1 MAIHSPEAASAR
13 KANLQYVEDTIP
25 GIIRK
30 GKLGRFS
37 YVTESGVPI
46 RTKSTLKRIKSL
58 VIPPAWQSVWICPH
72 TNGHIQVTARDARG
86 RKQYRYHIRWRETRD
101 ANKYEHL
108 HDFVRALSKIRKSVT
123 SHLRLKGLPRDK
135 VLAAVVR
142 LLERSFIRIGNER
155 YASEN
160 GSYGLTTMRNRH
172 VRVHGRDINFDF
184 RGKSGKQH
192 QVIIKDA
199 RLASLVAQCRELP
212 GQELFQYVDENGERH
227 KISSTDVNNYL
238 NEISGGKE
246 YTAKDFRTWAGTLLA
261 TVELFRRQDFETETQ
276 AKKHVVEAIKAV
288 AQRLGNTPSICR
300 KCYVHPGIV
309 DSYYHKKL
317 SMLPLG
323 GISQIVNPNL
333 TRRQEMAIV
342 RLLKQNHLKSKSIS
356 RV

>member
-1 MAIHSPEAASAR
+1 MAIQSLEAASAR
-13 KANLQYVEDTIP
+13 KAHLLYVDDTVP
-25 GIIRK
+25 GILRK
-30 GKLGRFS
+30 GKSGRFH
-37 YVTESGVPI
+37 YVSAAGNPLRI
-46 RTKSTLKRIKSL
+46 RATLKRIKTL
-58 VIPPAWQSVWICPH
+58 VIPPAWQNVWICPH
-72 TNGHIQVTARDARG
+72 TNGHIQATGRDARG
-86 RKQYRYHIRWRETRD
+86 RKQYRYHVRWREIRD

-108 HDFVRALSKIRKSVT
+108 RDFVGALPKIRKVVA
-123 SHLRLKGLPRDK
+123 SHLRLKGLPREK

-155 YASEN
+155 YASDN
-160 GSYGLTTMRNRH
+160 GSYGLTTLCNRH

-212 GQELFQYVDENGERH
+212 GQDLFQYVDESGERH

-238 NEISGGKE
+238 YEISGGKE

-261 TVELFRRQDFETETQ
+261 TIELFRRQHFETETQ
-276 AKKHVVEAIKAV
+276 AKKQVVEAIKTV

-300 KCYVHPGIV
+300 KCYVHPSII
-309 DSYYHKKL
+309 DSYFQKTL
-317 SMLPLG
+317 SILPLG
-323 GISQIVNPNL
+323 GISQIVNPSL

-342 RLLKQNHLKSKSIS
+342 RLLKQNLR
-356 RV
+356 RVK